1 MQDQEVSVVGE
12 RERQQAV
19 GLEKEMEKNV
29 TVAVGKVSNVSSIW
43 VGHKTKMFK
52 CKESL

>member
-19 GLEKEMEKNV
+19 DPEKEMKRNV
-29 TVAVGKVSNVSSIW
+29 TVAVGMVSNVSSI
-43 VGHKTKMFK
+43 
-52 CKESL
+52 